1 MNRNLIALAVMAA
14 GIGLGVAVAP
24 SAQADE
30 NSFLDAVQNA
40 GIPLTDQKAL
50 TLGRATCGDLANGI
64 DMSAILASNNPSAG
78 SGPRMT
84 SAQNWALFSAAVSE
98 LCPQMQSGY

>member
-1 MNRNLIALAVMAA
+1 MKLVAVAVAVAAA
-14 GIGLGVAVAP
+14 GIGLGLAAAP
-24 SAQADE
+24 IAQADE

>member
-1 MNRNLIALAVMAA
+1 MLRTLAVATTLTAA
-14 GIGLGVAVAP
+14 VLLAAP
-24 SAQADE
+24 AHADQ
-30 NSFLDAVQNA
+30 SGFLNEVHAA

-50 TLGRATCGDLANGI
+50 VLGQATCTDLSNGI
-64 DMSAILASNNPSAG
+64 DMSAILASNNPG
-78 SGPRMT
+78 VGNGPRMT